1 MVLAPPIRPQ
11 WNMGHAFHN
20 FYSSS
25 PIDAICHLKLKLVQ
39 WFQIRS
45 QKCSK
50 VYHRLTTYDE
60 RQRKKT
66 DSKICHLSDSGDLKK
81 RIVQVVLFK
90 KLDEAYILRYNVN
103 VTIHIIGIKSRASIA
118 MREKRCLKN
127 IKGCTKF
134 LVNPLQSNFIFTTS
148 ISFHILF

>member
-1 MVLAPPIRPQ
+1 MVPDKKLEMFKSLPPTNDVR
-11 WNMGHAFHN
+11 
-20 FYSSS
+20 
-25 PIDAICHLKLKLVQ
+25 
-39 WFQIRS
+39 R
-45 QKCSK
+45 
-50 VYHRLTTYDE
+50 TTTE
-60 RQRKKT
+60 KT

-134 LVNPLQSNFIFTTS
+134 LVNPL
-148 ISFHILF
+148 